1 MAAKLTSQAVNEI
14 LHKCFSDGSEGVDV
28 DGIVSRFSF
37 SKAKLAEHA
46 DEIYALLLELPE
58 DFMSSKGGG
67 TSFLMA
73 CHDKDGNHWG
83 EHPDMEALVCLGIA
97 INKVSFL
104 MFREMW
110 KLMPGGMPYLFVKDS
125 HEDYQQSS

>member
-1 MAAKLTSQAVNEI
+1 MAAKLTAQAVRDI
-14 LHKCFSDGSEGVDV
+14 LHDCFADGSEAVDV

-37 SKAKLAEHA
+37 SKAKLAERA

-58 DFMSSKGGG
+58 DFLSSKGGG

-83 EHPDMEALVCLGIA
+83 EHQDMEALVCLGIA
-97 INKVSFL
+97 IRKASFL
-104 MFREMW
+104 IPRAIR
-110 KLMPGGMPYLFVKDS
+110 KHLPGGMPYLFVKDS
-125 HEDYQQSS
+125 HEDSQQSS